1 MELKNIDIEKLM
13 DLAVSGNNEAFKEIY
28 KNFFTPV
35 YKYVFI
41 RTKRD
46 DLAKDI
52 SQTVFLK
59 SFENIKKYKYQG
71 KSPLAYFFTIAKNE
85 IINDWRKNKNN
96 QSIDNLEEKIR
107 SEDITEIK
115 TENNLR
121 IDKIKSVLELLTE
134 DQKELISLKFISG
147 LDNSEISKI
156 MNKSEEAIRQL
167 QFRSLKSIKEEIKKN
182 E

>member
-13 DLAVSGNNEAFKEIY
+13 DLAASGDNMAFREIY
-28 KNFFTPV
+28 ENFFTPV
-35 YKYVFI
+35 YKYVLT

-59 SFENIKKYKYQG
+59 SFKNIKRYKYQG

-96 QSIDNLEEKIR
+96 QSINNLEERIKV
-107 SEDITEIK
+107 EDTTERK
-115 TENNLR
+115 TEDSLR
-121 IDKIKSVLELLTE
+121 IDKVKSAIESLTE

-147 LDNSEISKI
+147 LDNSEISEI
-156 MNKSEEAIRQL
+156 IDKSEEAIRQM
-167 QFRSLKSIKEEIKKN
+167 QFRALKAIKEKIKEN